1 MQDGFSLV
9 EVVIATS
16 LLAIIALGLGQA
28 MVQGLQHG
36 EIVKQDREIRA
47 VCQSMAM
54 EMANRPWGSTTE
66 VGTIEYMR
74 VNSPLSIQFSGF
86 PPSEMGRV
94 TVTDVTT
101 SFSEKVKTGSVYK
114 INVTFRQHSYTT
126 YVENVN

>member
-28 MVQGLQHG
+28 MVQGIQHG
-36 EIVKQDREIRA
+36 ETIKQDREVRA

-54 EMANRPWGSTTE
+54 ELANRPWGTSTQ
-66 VGTIEYMR
+66 VGSIEYMLA
-74 VNSPLSIQFSGF
+74 NSPLVVQFSSF
-86 PPSEMGRV
+86 PKETGQV
-94 TVTDVTT
+94 TVTDV
-101 SFSEKVKTGSVYK
+101 SSAYAEKEKTGSIYK
-114 INVTFRQHSYTT
+114 INVSFRQHSYTA